1 MSDQGPLFDQLGHQY
16 TLAEKAMK
24 EIKETL
30 LAEFPP
36 KAEVGDLV
44 RLKGIMPDVKED
56 RWRKVVAIQP
66 TGTQGW
72 WYTLYDLD
80 TDEFSASVGEDS
92 VAQVKKQKKEKV

>member
-1 MSDQGPLFDQLGHQY
+1 MKERGPLFDQLGHQY
-16 TLAEKAMK
+16 AQAEKTMK

-30 LAEFPP
+30 LAECPP

-44 RLKGIMPDVKED
+44 RLKGIMPDANED
-56 RWRKVVAIQP
+56 TWRKVVSISP

-72 WYTLYDLD
+72 WYMLHDAK

-92 VAQVKKQKKEKV
+92 VTEVKKA